1 MNQRAIYLTVGLM
14 AIALLGTAIIQWYWI
29 NWSVQLKEEQ
39 FEKAIKESLKRV
51 AARIEDNGDY
61 LNLSEQYI
69 ALKGSWE
76 QQKELEEMKDR
87 LNRINPPSLDK
98 RIDPKNLDFLI
109 KEELKD
115 IDHSMK
121 FSYSVFDLKMKSYI
135 IHNGNFVVTLGE
147 NEKSSAAEIDPAQ
160 FPKES
165 TYEVELFNSI
175 VGSSGI
181 LKLSFPTKQK
191 WLWKSVWPILS
202 LSILL
207 ISLILACFSYV
218 IYVVFRQKK
227 LSEIKNDFVNNMT
240 HEFKTPIATIS
251 LASDSIMSPMIINS
265 PDKIK
270 RFADI
275 IKQENRRML
284 SQVEKV
290 LQMALL
296 DKHDFQL
303 SLRSLDVHEIIQQA
317 VNNIN
322 LQVTQRHGTLEME
335 LKATQSNVYADQT
348 HLTNIIYN
356 LLDNANKYSPESPKI
371 VIRTR
376 NTGTMNLEISVQ
388 DSGIGMTKESQKL
401 IFEKFYRVP
410 TGNLHNVKGFGLGLS
425 YVKAMVHAHNGKI
438 RIISEL
444 NHGSTFILDLPIHI
458 S

>member
-1 MNQRAIYLTVGLM
+1 
-14 AIALLGTAIIQWYWI
+14 
-29 NWSVQLKEEQ
+29 
-39 FEKAIKESLKRV
+39 
-51 AARIEDNGDY
+51 
-61 LNLSEQYI
+61 
-69 ALKGSWE
+69 
-76 QQKELEEMKDR
+76 MKDR

-227 LSEIKNDFVNNMT
+227 LSEINLKSGGDVVLTFSGVNYPVVFGRGN
-240 HEFKTPIATIS
+240 ESKK
-251 LASDSIMSPMIINS
+251 MIY
-265 PDKIK
+265 
-270 RFADI
+270 
-275 IKQENRRML
+275 
-284 SQVEKV
+284 
-290 LQMALL
+290 
-296 DKHDFQL
+296 L
-303 SLRSLDVHEIIQQA
+303 SLVWERI
-317 VNNIN
+317 NN
-322 LQVTQRHGTLEME
+322 
-335 LKATQSNVYADQT
+335 LKASFQNTEYID
-348 HLTNIIYN
+348 LRFTNEAYIGS
-356 LLDNANKYSPESPKI
+356 KE
-371 VIRTR
+371 
-376 NTGTMNLEISVQ
+376 NTG
-388 DSGIGMTKESQKL
+388 L
-401 IFEKFYRVP
+401 I
-410 TGNLHNVKGFGLGLS
+410 
-425 YVKAMVHAHNGKI
+425 
-438 RIISEL
+438 
-444 NHGSTFILDLPIHI
+444 
-458 S
+458 